1 MNELSF
7 LEKIYKT
14 IKSYRKEDT
23 YISIFKDI
31 SGYYYHENYHSDI
44 LAYYLKF
51 NIVKRE
57 FITWLN
63 GLSKE
68 KANFKTGRIKYE
80 EYYDGLIE
88 RERDRIDILIY
99 SANKKK
105 AIIIENK
112 SNNAGDQFKQLYRYY
127 KTLIE
132 KDIEVEAIFYLNKSS
147 YKQPDL
153 SDISEKEKEEIENL
167 LVIGKL
173 VEDDGFTENV
183 VKNVIAGTNDIRLN
197 ALSQE
202 IKGLFYY
209 VVYGDMNMEDLDKF
223 VTELSQDNNLEKL
236 RDAIKAYNDI
246 PVFFAEK
253 YRAYIRKREP
263 EYKVW
268 FYKQNYL
275 AVDVIKGK
283 INYAV
288 DIIFYLDKVDFEM
301 FIRNGEQK
309 YLDDLK
315 EKFGNDFPFTE
326 MHGDRHAV
334 TISEPINNAAKVEK
348 MIEDILKLLKNI

>member
-7 LEKIYKT
+7 LEKIYET

-23 YISIFKDI
+23 YTSIFKDI

-51 NIVKRE
+51 NIVKKE

-63 GLSKE
+63 ERSKE
-68 KANFKTGRIKYE
+68 KALKYE

-88 RERDRIDILIY
+88 RERDKIDILIY

-127 KTLIE
+127 ETLIV
-132 KDIEVEAIFYLNKSS
+132 KGIEVEAIFYLTKNSCKP
-147 YKQPDL
+147 PDL
-153 SDISEKEKEEIENL
+153 SDLSEKEKEKIENL

-209 VVYGDMNMEDLDKF
+209 VVYGDMNMEYLNNF
-223 VTELSQDNNLEKL
+223 VIELSQDDNLEKL
-236 RDAIKAYNDI
+236 ENAIKAYNDI
-246 PVFFAEK
+246 PVFLAKK
-253 YRAYIRKREP
+253 YMAYIKKREP
-263 EYKVW
+263 EYKIW
-268 FYKQNYL
+268 LYKQNYL
-275 AVDVIKGK
+275 AVDVIKGT
-283 INYAV
+283 INYTV

-315 EKFGNDFPFTE
+315 EKSGNDFPFTE

-334 TISEPINNAAKVEK
+334 TILKPINNAEVEK